1 MDTVTERIGKVAYRL
16 ELPQDSKIH
25 PVFHVSQLKPFIADY
40 SPVFSELPITTDIEA
55 AQVVPKAVLNRRLV
69 RRGNSATPQV
79 LIK

>member
-1 MDTVTERIGKVAYRL
+1 MDTVTECIGKVAYRL
-16 ELPQDSKIH
+16 ELPRDSKIH
-25 PVFHVSQLKPFIADY
+25 PVVHVSQLKPFIADY

-55 AQVVPKAVLNRRLV
+55 AQVVPEAMLNRRLV